1 MNERYSAIVKSL
13 DLQRLTVDINEE
25 INIER
30 LQTMYFDFDG
40 DREIEL
46 RFIDPRRF
54 TAEQRRFAYALLGDI
69 YAYYG
74 EPIESL
80 KEVFKLRYEALTGL
94 NISLAN
100 HSTNTVSEVGLY
112 TDIILDFIFENHIPF
127 KNGYEILP
135 VNQEYYFYKCI
146 TTRTC
151 CNCGKTG
158 ADIHHVD
165 VVGMGGNRRKVD
177 NTNRRFMAL
186 CRFCHTKIHVEGYT
200 EYVSKR
206 HLKGITLNQETIKR
220 LNI

>member
-30 LQTMYFDFDG
+30 LQTMYFDYDG
-40 DREIEL
+40 EREIEL
-46 RFIDPRRF
+46 RFVDPRRF

-69 YAYYG
+69 YAYTG

-94 NISLAN
+94 RISLAN

-146 TTRTC
+146 TTRIC
-151 CNCGKTG
+151 CNCGKSN

-165 VVGMGGNRRKVD
+165 AVGMGNNRKKID

-186 CRFCHTKIHVEGYT
+186 CRACHTKIHVEGYT

-206 HLKGITLNQETIKR
+206 HLKGIKLNQETIKR